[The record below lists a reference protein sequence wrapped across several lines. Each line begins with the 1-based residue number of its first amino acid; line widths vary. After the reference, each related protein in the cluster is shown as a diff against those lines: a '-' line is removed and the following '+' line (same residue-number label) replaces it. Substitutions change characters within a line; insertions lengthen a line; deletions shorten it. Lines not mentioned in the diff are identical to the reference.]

1 MGFAANAVMDVIA
14 PPARPTPAAAPDAPS
29 GPSFDDHLDAATIE
43 DATPADEPAAQDT
56 DSKVEAKDATADDPQ
71 VCGPPPQQQTQQ
83 QAPAIAASLLLQM
96 EPEAQASAEGEQAPV
111 AAIPETPP
119 PTNVAPPAAPVKPAP
134 KQAPTQKTQT
144 GDADATPEFS
154 PIEETQVAQADD
166 SAQPQTQPPPE
177 GPLKQDAAKTAPPPV
192 VLPAPQTNVAP
203 ATAPQTPAPRQTQTQ
218 TNSADQAQ
226 AATTATQAAPRP
238 DMQTPP
244 QSKSDAARDQA
255 KGEAVQSKD
264 GAESAKANATAKGAN
279 AKADAPVFSIADAP
293 AAPAANTANAA
304 NQSATALTFS
314 TTHAGHAQHAT
325 LEQSTE
331 RAAPAATQVGREVI
345 RRFSGGNTKFEMR
358 LDPPELGK
366 VEVRLE
372 VTRDNRVTAVVAA
385 DSPQALTELA
395 RHARE
400 LEQQL
405 QSAGLELT
413 DNGLSFDLRQSRD
426 EAGEADVRGTRQ
438 GGSESTDTEITTD
451 APIAARPIGY
461 ERWRGVRVD
470 VMV

>member
-14 PPARPTPAAAPDAPS
+14 PPARPAPAAASDAPS
-29 GPSFDDHLDAATIE
+29 GPSFDDHLDAATAD
-43 DATPADEPAAQDT
+43 DASSATEPAAQDT
-56 DSKVEAKDATADDPQ
+56 DNKVEAQETPTDDTQQCAP
-71 VCGPPPQQQTQQ
+71 PPPQQPQQT
-83 QAPAIAASLLLQM
+83 AAMTASLLLQI
-96 EPEAQASAEGEQAPV
+96 EPEAQAPGEGEQAPV
-111 AAIPETPP
+111 IAAPETPP
-119 PTNVAPPAAPVKPAP
+119 PTNVAPPTAPVKAAP
-134 KQAPTQKTQT
+134 KQAPTQKAQT
-144 GDADATPEFS
+144 GDAEAAPEFA
-154 PIEETQVAQADD
+154 PVEEAPVAQAGEG
-166 SAQPQTQPPPE
+166 SPQPQPQPD
-177 GPLKQDAAKTAPPPV
+177 GAVKQDAAKTSPAPL

-203 ATAPQTPAPRQTQTQ
+203 ATAPQPPTEQQQPTQ
-218 TNSADQAQ
+218 TNA
-226 AATTATQAAPRP
+226 AATSATQAAPRA
-238 DMQTPP
+238 DAQAPP
-244 QSKSDAARDQA
+244 QSKLDAARDQA
-255 KGEAVQSKD
+255 KSEAAQTKD
-264 GAESAKANATAKGAN
+264 GAEGAKANASAKGAN
-279 AKADAPVFSIADAP
+279 AKADAPAFNLTDAP
-293 AAPAANTANAA
+293 ATTATNTSAAT

-358 LDPPELGK
+358 LDPPELGR

-405 QSAGLELT
+405 QSAGLELS
-413 DNGLSFDLRQSRD
+413 DSGLSFDLRQSRD

-438 GGSESTDTEITTD
+438 GGGESAETEVATDT
-451 APIAARPIGY
+451 PIAARPIGY

>member
-29 GPSFDDHLDAATIE
+29 GPSFDDHLDAARADE
-43 DATPADEPAAQDT
+43 APPADEPTAQDT
-56 DSKVEAKDATADDPQ
+56 DNKVEAKETTSDDPQ

-83 QAPAIAASLLLQM
+83 QAPAMAASLLLQM
-96 EPEAQASAEGEQAPV
+96 EPEAQAPAEGEQTPV
-111 AAIPETPP
+111 AATPQTPP
-119 PTNVAPPAAPVKPAP
+119 PTNVAPPAAPVRAAR
-134 KQAPTQKTQT
+134 KQSPTQKAQT
-144 GDADATPEFS
+144 GDGDATPEFA
-154 PIEETQVAQADD
+154 PVEETPVAQADD
-166 SAQPQTQPPPE
+166 SAQPQTQPQPE
-177 GPLKQDAAKTAPPPV
+177 GPLKQDAAKTAPPPL

-203 ATAPQTPAPRQTQTQ
+203 ATAPQTPAPQQTQTQ
-218 TNSADQAQ
+218 ANSADPVQ
-226 AATTATQAAPRP
+226 AATTATQAGPRP
-238 DMQTPP
+238 EMQTPP
-244 QSKSDAARDQA
+244 QSKSDVARDQA
-255 KGEAVQSKD
+255 KGDAVQGKD
-264 GAESAKANATAKGAN
+264 GAQSAKANAAAKSAN
-279 AKADAPVFSIADAP
+279 AKTEAPVFSIADAP
-293 AAPAANTANAA
+293 AAQTASTANTT
-304 NQSATALTFS
+304 NQSAAALTFS
-314 TTHAGHAQHAT
+314 TTHAGNAQHAT

-358 LDPPELGK
+358 LDPPELGR

-405 QSAGLELT
+405 QSAGLELS
-413 DNGLSFDLRQSRD
+413 DSGLSFDLRQSRD

-438 GGSESTDTEITTD
+438 SGGDSAETEIATDT
-451 APIAARPIGY
+451 PIAARPIGY
-461 ERWRGVRVD
+461 ERWRVSA
-470 VMV
+470 